1 MKRKTKNSH
10 LNSSRASKPE
20 KVYTRDDFRVRPVTK
35 EDNGATSRKD
45 LMKRLLMAILL
56 PFRITQEK

>member
-35 EDNGATSRKD
+35 EDKWCHFEEGPNEEA
-45 LMKRLLMAILL
+45 
-56 PFRITQEK
+56 P

>member
-35 EDNGATSRKD
+35 EDILVRKNET
-45 LMKRLLMAILL
+45 KIN
-56 PFRITQEK
+56 T